1 MPYSIL
7 SLADDAPI
15 NNGLADNELI
25 TIDMPGPASAKNG
38 TAASKAKRQASPK
51 GKGKA
56 KAQPAS
62 RTGIHTL
69 SSTSSSSSSRGGSSS
84 SFMAMSRQ
92 RTAARTASGNTAGGS
107 SASSAPPAGRK
118 RKRAAINLSSK
129 EGIAD
134 QLLAA
139 VEGAANGGS
148 AFLRLGLRRA
158 VAGRYDETKAE
169 ARVSAAFGGSFTI
182 VESAEHRAL
191 NSGAA
196 AAMNVTFAK
205 GAGFRGY
212 HEERA
217 YKVWLALQGAVLAI
231 AVYSQQ
237 VELALVCQPHKS
249 TSDALCMH
257 YQYVH
262 YSNHYAHAL
271 CMLSNS

>member
-1 MPYSIL
+1 MS
-7 SLADDAPI
+7 
-15 NNGLADNELI
+15 G
-25 TIDMPGPASAKNG
+25 PGSAKKA
-38 TAASKAKRQASPK
+38 TAASKAKKQASPK

-56 KAQPAS
+56 KAQPAA

-69 SSTSSSSSSRGGSSS
+69 SSTSSSSSRGGSSS

-92 RTAARTASGNTAGGS
+92 RTAARTASRDTAGG
-107 SASSAPPAGRK
+107 SASSAPSAGRK

-129 EGIAD
+129 DGIAD

-212 HEERA
+212 HEE
-217 YKVWLALQGAVLAI
+217 VS
-231 AVYSQQ
+231 YS
-237 VELALVCQPHKS
+237 
-249 TSDALCMH
+249 
-257 YQYVH
+257 
-262 YSNHYAHAL
+262 AHA
-271 CMLSNS
+271 

>member
-1 MPYSIL
+1 
-7 SLADDAPI
+7 
-15 NNGLADNELI
+15 
-25 TIDMPGPASAKNG
+25 
-38 TAASKAKRQASPK
+38 
-51 GKGKA
+51 
-56 KAQPAS
+56 
-62 RTGIHTL
+62 
-69 SSTSSSSSSRGGSSS
+69 
-84 SFMAMSRQ
+84 MSRQ

-212 HEERA
+212 HEE
-217 YKVWLALQGAVLAI
+217 VSCIVLLQNA
-231 AVYSQQ
+231 
-237 VELALVCQPHKS
+237 H
-249 TSDALCMH
+249 TLC
-257 YQYVH
+257 
-262 YSNHYAHAL
+262 
-271 CMLSNS
+271 

>member
-7 SLADDAPI
+7 SLADDEPI
-15 NNGLADNELI
+15 SNGLADNELV
-25 TIDMPGPASAKNG
+25 TIDMPGPGSAKKG
-38 TAASKAKRQASPK
+38 TAASKAKKHASPK

-56 KAQPAS
+56 KAQPAA

-139 VEGAANGGS
+139 VEGAVNGGS

-212 HEERA
+212 HEEVSCIVLLYTAHALCLLRA
-217 YKVWLALQGAVLAI
+217 YKVWLAFARCSVSNSSTL
-231 AVYSQQ
+231 
-237 VELALVCQPHKS
+237 S
-249 TSDALCMH
+249 TS
-257 YQYVH
+257 
-262 YSNHYAHAL
+262 
-271 CMLSNS
+271 